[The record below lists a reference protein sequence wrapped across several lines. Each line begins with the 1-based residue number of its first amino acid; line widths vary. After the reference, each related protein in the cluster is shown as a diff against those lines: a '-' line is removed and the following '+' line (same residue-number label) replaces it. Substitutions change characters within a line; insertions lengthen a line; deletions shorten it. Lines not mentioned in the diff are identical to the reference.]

1 MIQRIQTIFLA
12 LAALAS
18 GGLFGLPFA
27 TTQEAEANSGLF
39 ADSVYNIN
47 DHLVLLITFLLAG
60 IFSLVAIFLFKK
72 RKLQMSLSMMAI
84 FASIIGLAYGLFI
97 FLSDPAS
104 EQAGFGLGFLPF
116 WDGATSKKTKN
127 WLNRWTDCVNPDYSR
142 FPVNNDDN

>member
-104 EQAGFGLGFLPF
+104 EQAGFGLGTVLPELIILFAFLG
-116 WDGATSKKTKN
+116 WRNIKKDEK
-127 WLNRWTDCVNPDYSR
+127 LVKSMDRLR
-142 FPVNNDDN
+142 